1 MNSPAVPEL
10 VWQSKYRLAED
21 GVPAERDVGETRDRV
36 ARAIASVEARPEDWV
51 PRFRAILSA
60 CRFLPAGRVLA
71 GAGTGRRVTLFNCF
85 VAGQL
90 ADSLEAIL
98 AALTETALTMQQGGG
113 IGIDFSP
120 LRPSGS
126 SAVRTASAASGPVSF
141 MHLWDTLCGTL
152 LSTTSRRG
160 AMMGTL
166 ACDHPDIGA
175 FIDAKAAA
183 GALSNFNLSVLASD
197 RFMHAVASDEPWP
210 LYFPS
215 RLLDRTHAPA
225 SADSA
230 VAMTSAADLFGR
242 IATAAHASAEPGLL
256 FVDTINREN
265 NLGYCETISATNPC
279 GEIPLPP
286 YGACD
291 LGSLN
296 LPAFVQKPF
305 SRRAAF
311 DHDGLSEAAAVAVRF
326 LDDVI
331 DASRFPLATQAM
343 RARRSRRIG
352 LGITGL
358 ADALAMLGLHYAAGE
373 AREFAVETMR
383 RIRDAAYASSVD
395 LAREKGPFPC
405 FDASAYL
412 EAPFIRRLP
421 AALRDAIAGH
431 GMRNSHC
438 LSIAPAGTISLLAGN
453 VSSGIE
459 PIYALEATR
468 TIRDADGTRRD
479 VEVRDFAYQAWLHGA
494 AGRRV
499 PDSLETAEAV
509 SAEAHLAMQAALQPF
524 VDNAISKTINLPSEA
539 SVQDIADIYRRA
551 WAAGLKGCTVFR
563 PGATVGQVLRARTE
577 THCCHLDREAD

>member
-1 MNSPAVPEL
+1 MNGPAVAEL

-21 GVPAERDVGETRDRV
+21 GVPAERDIGESWDRV
-36 ARAIASVEARPEDWV
+36 SRAVAAVERRPEEWT
-51 PRFRAILSA
+51 PRFRAILSGY
-60 CRFLPAGRVLA
+60 RFLPGGRVLA
-71 GAGTGRRVTLFNCF
+71 GSGTDRRVTLFNCF
-85 VAGQL
+85 VSGRL

-98 AALTETALTMQQGGG
+98 AALTESALTMQQGGG

-126 SAVRTASAASGPVSF
+126 TVVRSASAASGPVSF

-166 ACDHPDIGA
+166 ACDHPDLGA

-183 GALSNFNLSVLASD
+183 GTLSNFNLSVLASD
-197 RFMHAVASDEPWP
+197 RFMHAAEHDESWP
-210 LYFPS
+210 LFFPT
-215 RLLDRTHAPA
+215 RLFDPGHQPA

-230 VAMTSAADLFGR
+230 VAAESAANLFAR
-242 IATAAHASAEPGLL
+242 IAAAAHTGAEPGLL

-265 NLGYCETISATNPC
+265 NLAYCETISATNPC

-296 LPAFVQKPF
+296 LTAFVREPF
-305 SRRAAF
+305 TPQAAF
-311 DHDGLSEAAAVAVRF
+311 DHAGLCDTAAVAVRF

-331 DASRFPLATQAM
+331 DASHFPLEEQAVQ
-343 RARRSRRIG
+343 ARRTRRIG

-358 ADALAMLGLHYAAGE
+358 ADVLAMLGLRYDSEEGRAFAAD
-373 AREFAVETMR
+373 TMR
-383 RIRDAAYASSVD
+383 RIRDTAYGASID
-395 LAREKGPFPC
+395 LAREKGSFPC
-405 FDASAYL
+405 LDASAYL
-412 EAPFIRRLP
+412 RAPFIQRLP
-421 AALRDAIAGH
+421 AALRDPIAAQGV
-431 GMRNSHC
+431 RNSHC

-468 TIRDADGTRRD
+468 TIRKADGSRRD
-479 VEVRDFAYQAWLHGA
+479 VEVRDFAYETWLNTA
-494 AGRRV
+494 AGKRR
-499 PDSLETAEAV
+499 PASLETAEAV
-509 SAEAHLAMQAALQPF
+509 PAEAHLAMQAALQPF
-524 VDNAISKTINLPSEA
+524 VDNAISKTINLPPEA
-539 SVQDIADIYRRA
+539 CVEDVAAIYRRA
-551 WAAGLKGCTVFR
+551 WVAGLKGCTVFR

>member
-1 MNSPAVPEL
+1 MNGVAVPEL
-10 VWQSKYRLAED
+10 VWRAKYRLAED
-21 GVPAERDVGETRDRV
+21 GIPAERDIGESWDRV
-36 ARAIASVEARPEDWV
+36 ARAVAAVESRPERWT
-51 PRFRAILSA
+51 PGFRAILSGY
-60 CRFLPAGRVLA
+60 RFLPGGRVLA
-71 GAGTGRRVTLFNCF
+71 GAGTDRRVTLFNCF
-85 VAGQL
+85 VSGRL
-90 ADSLEAIL
+90 ADSLDAIL

-126 SAVRTASAASGPVSF
+126 TAVRSASSASGPVSF
-141 MHLWDTLCGTL
+141 LRLWDTLCGTL

-175 FIDAKAAA
+175 FVDAKAAA
-183 GALSNFNLSVLASD
+183 GRLSNFNLSVLVSD
-197 RFMHAVASDEPWP
+197 RFMHAAANGEPWP

-215 RLLDRTHAPA
+215 RLADGLPA
-225 SADSA
+225 AAAAESAAA
-230 VAMTSAADLFGR
+230 VVPAADLYR
-242 IATAAHASAEPGLL
+242 HIAESAHRSAEPGVL

-265 NLGYCETISATNPC
+265 NLRYCETISATNPC
-279 GEIPLPP
+279 GEIPLPA

-296 LPAFVQKPF
+296 LTAFVQKPF
-305 SRRAAF
+305 SRHATL
-311 DHDGLSEAAAVAVRF
+311 DNDGLCETAAVAVRF

-331 DASRFPLATQAM
+331 DASHFPLEEQAAQ
-343 RARRSRRIG
+343 ARRTRRIG

-358 ADALAMLGLHYAAGE
+358 ADALAMLGLSYDSDAARNI
-373 AREFAVETMR
+373 AAETLR
-383 RIRDAAYASSVD
+383 RIRDTAYATSID

-405 FDASAYL
+405 FDAAAYL
-412 EAPFIRRLP
+412 EAPFVRRLP
-421 AALRDAIAGH
+421 VALRDAIARY

-468 TIRDADGTRRD
+468 SIREADGTPRLVD
-479 VEVRDFAYQAWLHGA
+479 VRDFAYETWLHA
-494 AGRRV
+494 AVEPGSHEA
-499 PDSLETAEAV
+499 PETADAV
-509 SAEAHLAMQAALQPF
+509 SADAHLSMQAALQPF
-524 VDNAISKTINLPSEA
+524 VDNAISKTINLPASA
-539 SVQDIADIYRRA
+539 SVADIAAIYRRA
-551 WAAGLKGCTVFR
+551 WKAGLKGCTVYR

-577 THCCHLDREAD
+577 SHCCHVDREAD